1 MKMQLTAVLLAAA
14 TPFAA
19 CAGAP
24 DALRRDLAAA
34 IAGSGLGGAKVSVSV
49 RDMRTGQVLAEVDGS
64 RPMVPASNMK
74 VLTTGAALHVLG
86 PDFVFRTR
94 LVRQG
99 DRLTVVGDGDPSLG
113 DPALVG
119 LLTHTDAQGNRR
131 PLASPEELIDIWA
144 NAARRAGIATVSEVV
159 ADDRVFD
166 RQFTHPL
173 WPADQL
179 DDSYCA
185 RVSGIAFHENLVG
198 AVLRAAGGRASVA
211 QWQPEAPWLQADPGK
226 SSANPK
232 GKQTIGILRTQDP
245 NRFVLS
251 GNLQAAGTDPVPIC
265 VQDVPAFV
273 AQYVGSRL
281 ARAGITVGAC
291 RVASAA
297 DPVPGT
303 EQVGPAL
310 TMPLA
315 QVVKRCNEESQNM
328 YAEAL
333 LKRIGAA
340 RTRQPGSWANGIAAL
355 RASIDERLGTG
366 ASAAYAGSDGSG
378 LSRENRVSA
387 NLLTAWIQSIAADPK
402 LGEVFLTS
410 LAEGGREGTVKKRF
424 KGLDPAKARVQCK
437 TGYINGVSCLSG
449 CVGPASGAPRYAFSV
464 LCNDLAGV
472 KDGVGKAKAL
482 QDRVALIL
490 AAQP

>member
-1 MKMQLTAVLLAAA
+1 MMNGLIAVLLSAA
-14 TPFAA
+14 PSIPA
-19 CAGAP
+19 CAGAHDSLP
-24 DALRRDLAAA
+24 RDISAAVAAA
-34 IAGSGLGGAKVSVSV
+34 KLGGASVAVSV
-49 RDMRTGQVLAEVDGS
+49 RDMQTGQLLADLDGS
-64 RPMVPASNMK
+64 RAMIPASNMK

-86 PDFVFRTR
+86 GDFMFSTR

-113 DPALVG
+113 DDAMVG
-119 LLTHTDAQGNRR
+119 LLTHTDAQGRRR

-144 NAARRAGIATVSEVV
+144 GAARRAGITSVAEVV
-159 ADDRVFD
+159 ADDRIFD

-198 AVLRAAGGRASVA
+198 ALLRPAGGRAEVA
-211 QWQPEAPWLQADPGK
+211 RWEPESPWLQADPGK

-245 NRFVLS
+245 NRFLLS
-251 GNLQAAGTDPVPIC
+251 GNLRAAGTDPVPIC
-265 VQDVPAFV
+265 VQDVPSFV

-281 ARAGITVGAC
+281 ARAGVRVGAT
-291 RVASAA
+291 RVARA
-297 DPVPGT
+297 DEPAPGT

-328 YAEAL
+328 YAESL

-340 RTRQPGSWANGIAAL
+340 RSRQPGSWANGIAAMQS
-355 RASIDERLGTG
+355 AIDARLGSG
-366 ASAAYAGSDGSG
+366 ASKAYVGSDGSG
-378 LSRENRVSA
+378 LSRENRVTA
-387 NLLTAWIQSIAADPK
+387 NLMTAWIQSIGSDPK

-410 LAEGGREGTVKKRF
+410 LAEGGSEGTVKKRF
-424 KGLDPAKARVQCK
+424 KGLDASKARVLCK

-449 CVGPASGAPRYAFSV
+449 CVGPANGPPRYAFSV
-464 LCNDLAGV
+464 LCNDLAKV
-472 KDGVGKAKAL
+472 KDGVGNAKAL

-490 AAQP
+490 AARP